1 MELLCCFQ
9 AWSFLYRKLF
19 WNHLKTSSAYKKCFK
34 LENVD
39 MVYIIS
45 TYTIDWARKY
55 VIKWLGLTTGLLLFW
70 CLKIICSQ
78 FWVLF
83 RPRKWT
89 KTCTINIL
97 MIVWVVFGM
106 AGSKKYVY
114 DINTN
119 LEQLQLFENLPK
131 HKKSLTYF
139 IYGWW
144 IEVSSAWTV
153 NDTADRWK

>member
-119 LEQLQLFENLPK
+119 LGNNCNFEFLGTFKN
-131 HKKSLTYF
+131 TEI
-139 IYGWW
+139 IYLLYIWLMNWG
-144 IEVSSAWTV
+144 
-153 NDTADRWK
+153 K